1 MYANHPFANWDVGEA
16 MEEGK
21 FFEVNEDM
29 AALEEYYEEV
39 LLDSIEKEGEEKG
52 TEC

>member
-1 MYANHPFANWDVGEA
+1 MYANHTFANWDVGEA
-16 MEEGK
+16 MEDGK